1 MEGQAWE
8 VGRGVLVTWR
18 AVAWAAEGLR
28 VGQGGVSA
36 WSPAHPREAGPWV
49 QLINEPGLGACVR
62 QGLGG
67 HRSLL
72 ATWEAVILAS

>member
-18 AVAWAAEGLR
+18 AVAWAAEGLW

-36 WSPAHPREAGPWV
+36 RSPAHPREAGPRV
-49 QLINEPGLGACVR
+49 QLISEP
-62 QGLGG
+62 GLGG
-67 HRSLL
+67 HRSPL